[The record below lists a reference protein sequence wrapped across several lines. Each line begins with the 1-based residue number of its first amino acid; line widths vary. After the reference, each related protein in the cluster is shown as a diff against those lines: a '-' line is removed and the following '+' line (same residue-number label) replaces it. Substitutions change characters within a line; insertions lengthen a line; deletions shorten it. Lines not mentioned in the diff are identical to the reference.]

1 MYGLVNSGF
10 ADYVRRNYGVK
21 TWDRIVAQAG
31 VSSEVFVSMESYPD
45 DVTYKL
51 VGAATEVL
59 GVGIEKILESFGEHW
74 VLVTAKEGYG
84 ILLGMFGDNMKDFLK
99 NLDSMHARMG
109 TTFPKLRPPSF
120 VCRDIDAHT
129 SELEYHSER
138 AGLTPFVVG
147 LLKGLGKYFETP
159 VDIKVISTKSES
171 VGHDTFLLTWS
182 GQGGR

>member
-1 MYGLVNSGF
+1 MYGLVNSGL
-10 ADYVRRNYGVK
+10 ADYVRRNYDTE
-21 TWDRIVAQAG
+21 TWDMIVAKSG

-45 DVTYKL
+45 EVTYNL
-51 VGAATEVL
+51 VVAAAEVL
-59 GVGIEKILESFGEHW
+59 GQDVAKILEGFGEHW

-84 ILLGMFGDNMKDFLK
+84 SLLGMFGDNMKDFLK

-120 VCRDIDAHT
+120 VCRDIDATT

-159 VDIKVISTKSES
+159 VDIKVIGTKSES
-171 VGHDTFLLTWS
+171 VSHDTFLLTWS
-182 GQGGR
+182 VKG